1 MKILLQNKYPF
12 QAPNF
17 GSLHS
22 HPFWQ
27 LDYYE
32 NVSGLKLKLE
42 DKTLSTNDKVII
54 LVPSYA
60 PHSIA
65 TLSKCICYAIK
76 FEADD
81 TKFSGIKSGLIPYG
95 EYEDTFNRIFE
106 MMPVKNDIEKEILE
120 NYLSILLLKIN
131 QKNGFSASNGTQG
144 DSRIAASIDYIES
157 NLLEKLTAEK
167 LSNAANM
174 STTHFTRLFQKE
186 IGVTPMRFIR
196 KKKIEK
202 AEKMLLFSDFNVSQ
216 IADALSYPDLHTF
229 SRAFKKETGKSP
241 SLYRDKEFSKTFK
254 RES

>member
-12 QAPNF
+12 QTPNS
-17 GSLHS
+17 GNLHS

-42 DKTLSTNDKVII
+42 DKTVSTNEKVILLI
-54 LVPSYA
+54 PPYA
-60 PHSIA
+60 PHSIV

-81 TKFSGIKSGLIPYG
+81 NKFSGIKSCLLPYSG
-95 EYEDTFNRIFE
+95 YEDIFDRAFA
-106 MMPVKNDIEKEILE
+106 MMPVKNEIEKEILG
-120 NYLSILLLKIN
+120 NYLSILLLKIK
-131 QKNGFSASNGTQG
+131 QAKGLFRQNGIPGNA
-144 DSRIAASIDYIES
+144 RIAAAIDFIES
-157 NLLEKLTAEK
+157 NLLEKLSPEI
-167 LSNAANM
+167 LSDAVNM

-186 IGVTPMRFIR
+186 TGLTPMRFIR

-202 AEKMLLFSDFNVSQ
+202 AEKMLIFSDFNVSQ
-216 IADALSYPDLHTF
+216 IADALCYPDLHTF

-241 SLYRDKEFSKTFK
+241 SQHREKELQRTFK